1 MKLKSSFY
9 IAIALLVS
17 SLVAENGFAR
27 KKDDEQTDKLNKSL
41 RVVNEKGE
49 MDDHKATVSEV
60 LISKNE
66 AQAMQQLNK
75 LLSKYRGSPLEPGL
89 LYRKA
94 ELYVRQSKSARF
106 FEFTKDDQKML
117 SMIPPTMKS
126 ASSVGKVKQ
135 AVDIYEEI
143 ERRYPNYSE
152 LDSVLFNNAF
162 LRQTLNQAAQAEKIF
177 RSLLKRFPESILVP
191 DTHLA
196 LAEQYYGQR
205 KYDMAL
211 ADYEAI
217 KKYPLARVYPY
228 AIYKTGWTK
237 YQLKDVEGAMKE
249 LEMVIDV
256 TEKLAQQENSRINL
270 KEEALN
276 DLVLFYPEA
285 REAKKA
291 YAYFKKF
298 AGDKTG
304 QYIISLARLYER
316 HSKFVDLENVLND
329 LISNM
334 PNSVDTSVAYR
345 MIIENDLTARN
356 YEKATDHLAR
366 FETHCLKY
374 FKQEYNK
381 PVVAVDPSG
390 IDSKG
395 AKKNKEFSEDGDD
408 DVKSCPV
415 VLAKQSLKLSI
426 RWHKEWQNK
435 SKRAKDGNLD
445 KTDLKRIDS
454 IADATELA
462 YSIYLRNS
470 EANEKKET
478 VRFNYAELL
487 FQRKKHRLASDEYY
501 KVATTIKDQKII
513 HEASYFAI
521 VSLENAVGD
530 KWSDED
536 EKKYSHLADL
546 YTNKN
551 PTGKFVTEV
560 KYKKAFIA
568 YEKGRYNEALPTFK
582 QIGWGKGDDKLV
594 VKSQD
599 LFLDILNI
607 QKSHK
612 ELIQSTDHLMALK
625 PSQERRDALLKINR
639 EAQFALGN
647 ALEAKGDLDEAVAIY
662 NKFAHENQDS
672 KLADKAM
679 WNLTQILIK
688 KNEMKAAA
696 DKSFELY
703 KLFPKSE
710 FAKKSLQKSAE
721 LYEFMADTART
732 AEAVRELA
740 KVDSKDS
747 VKWTKMSA
755 DFYILSNDFK
765 KGVDIYKELLKSPDE
780 KMRKDIVGALT
791 RLDASNIYSTKEVKE
806 LVNKYGG
813 GKYSDD
819 TIMSAKKA
827 YADKNSALAFKLAS
841 GIVGDKNAPDD
852 IQAQARFIQAEILRD
867 ELVQQS
873 VKTKVDRLE
882 MVLTLKTEK
891 LDKAQRA
898 YQATIKYGDPATTL
912 RAFYSLAKMYQ
923 HYVDALKGIQI
934 TDEISEKD
942 KKLVLD
948 EIANVV
954 IPIEEKIADTLQSG
968 IDFGKKYPAYDG
980 YAFELRNELNR
991 VNFKGLKYVKYSVGE
1006 PKAALPDVQ

>member
-1 MKLKSSFY
+1 MLLKASLN
-9 IAIALLVS
+9 ILALLIAVS
-17 SLVAENGFAR
+17 MTENAFAR
-27 KKDDEQTDKLNKSL
+27 KTVDEDTDKLNNKL

-49 MDDHKATVSEV
+49 MDDYKATVSEV
-60 LISKNE
+60 LITKNE

-94 ELYVRQSKSARF
+94 ELFVRQSKSARF
-106 FEFTKDDQKML
+106 FEYNRAEGNLLT
-117 SMIPPTMKS
+117 MIPSTMKS
-126 ASSVGKVKQ
+126 ASSLGKVKQ
-135 AVDIYEEI
+135 AVNIYEEI

-162 LRQTLNQAAQAEKIF
+162 LRQTLNQPAQAERIF

-211 ADYEAI
+211 ADYDAI

-249 LEMVIDV
+249 LELVIEV

-291 YAYFKKF
+291 YAYFKKL

-304 QYIISLARLYER
+304 QYIISLSKLYER
-316 HSKFVDLENVLND
+316 HSKFLDLETVLND
-329 LISNM
+329 LISSM
-334 PNSVDTSVAYR
+334 PNSVDTSVAYK
-345 MIIENDLTARN
+345 MIIENDLTARS
-356 YEKATDHLAR
+356 YDKATEHLAR
-366 FETHCLKY
+366 FESHCLKY
-374 FKQEYNK
+374 FKDEYNK
-381 PVVAVDPSG
+381 PVITAKDIKQTKVD
-390 IDSKG
+390 
-395 AKKNKEFSEDGDD
+395 EDADD
-408 DVKSCPV
+408 EIKSCPV
-415 VLAKQSLKLSI
+415 VLAKQSLKLSV

-435 SKRAKDGNLD
+435 SKRAKENNVD
-445 KTDLKRIDS
+445 KADLKRIED

-462 YSIYLRNS
+462 YSIYLRNTG
-470 EANEKKET
+470 NNDKKET

-487 FQRKKHRLASDEYY
+487 FQRKKHRLASEEYY
-501 KVATTIKDQKII
+501 KVAIATKDQKIV

-536 EKKYSHLADL
+536 EKKYSQLADL

-560 KYKKAFIA
+560 KYKRAFIA
-568 YEKGRYNEALPTFK
+568 YEKGRYAEALPTFR

-594 VKSQD
+594 SKSQD

-607 QKSHK
+607 QKNHK
-612 ELIQSTDHLMALK
+612 ELIESTDHLLALK
-625 PSQERRDALLKINR
+625 PSQERRDSLLKINR

-647 ALEAKGDLDEAVAIY
+647 ALEQKGDFDEAVKIY
-662 NKFAHENQDS
+662 NKFALENTDS

-688 KNEMKAAA
+688 KNQMKAAA

-703 KLFPKSE
+703 RVFPRSE

-721 LYEFMADTART
+721 LYEYLADTEHA
-732 AEAVRELA
+732 AEAVKELA
-740 KVDSKDS
+740 KVDTKDS
-747 VKWTKMSA
+747 LKWMKMSA
-755 DFYILSNDFK
+755 DFYVLSGDFK
-765 KGVDIYKELLKSPDE
+765 KGVDTYKEVLKVPDE
-780 KMRKDIVGALT
+780 KVRKEIISALA
-791 RLDASNIYSTKEVKE
+791 RLDASNIYSTREVKDIIA
-806 LVNKYGG
+806 KYGG
-813 GKYSDD
+813 AKYSNDA
-819 TIMSAKKA
+819 ILSAQKYYKE
-827 YADKNSALAFKLAS
+827 KNPTVAFKLAS
-841 GIVGDKNAPDD
+841 QIVGDKDAPDD
-852 IQAQARFIQAEILRD
+852 VQAQARFVQAEILRD

-898 YQATIKYGDPATTL
+898 YQSTIKYGDPATTL

-923 HYVDALKGIQI
+923 HYVEALKGIQI
-934 TDEISEKD
+934 TDEISDKD
-942 KKLVLD
+942 KKLLME
-948 EIANVV
+948 EIASVV
-954 IPIEEKIADTLQSG
+954 MPIEEKIADTLQSG
-968 IDFGKKYPAYDG
+968 IDFSKKYSAYDG

-991 VNFKGLKYVKYSVGE
+991 VNFKGLKYVKYDVDQ
-1006 PKAALPDVQ
+1006 PKAALPNVN